1 MTLFEQ
7 NAAEI
12 CDSIGEGREPMC
24 CRVPTVYSE
33 ALNDVSR
40 IRLTIGNRVR
50 KLGARLVRSHAR
62 IRGVQTCY
70 SPPPLGALAP
80 WATCSRFGVIVDAPP
95 VEAGPSNVFRGC
107 L

>member
-50 KLGARLVRSHAR
+50 KLGARLDPQSRPHSRSPNLLRPAAPGR
-62 IRGVQTCY
+62 ACALGDMQQVWCY
-70 SPPPLGALAP
+70 S
-80 WATCSRFGVIVDAPP
+80 
-95 VEAGPSNVFRGC
+95 GC
-107 L
+107 ASC